1 MTAFI
6 ACYDLKETDPKPHGE
21 FLKQAA
27 KRGWSVWISTTDEF
41 KRLPNT
47 TLTGD
52 FSDVNAAGE
61 ALKDTRSATQTAL
74 GIAVALEKWYVGPIG
89 AGLISSDEK
98 KSK

>member
-61 ALKDTRSATQTAL
+61 ALTRLIHAGPESGLAD
-74 GIAVALEKWYVGPIG
+74 IA
-89 AGLISSDEK
+89 
-98 KSK
+98 